1 MTDPETGAAEPAT
14 GERGAEAGPAVP
26 VAPDALRRGMAAV
39 AGDDFSF
46 VDAIGG
52 VRGLVESVTPGFVFV
67 VVFLLAR
74 PHSDQALTFALV
86 ASAGLAVLATLIRL
100 VQRTPVTQAV
110 SGLLGVGIGVFWAW
124 RTGQAQDYF
133 AWGLWVNVGFTLG
146 TLATILARWPFV
158 GVVMSLVR
166 GEDFSWRTERSE
178 AAAHLRR
185 RYAWATWLW
194 VAMFAARLAVQL
206 PLYFAGED
214 AVGWLGTAKLAMGLP
229 LTGLTLWVTWLLVR
243 SPEGREAP
251 EGPPRHP

>member
-1 MTDPETGAAEPAT
+1 MTDPEVLGPSAGAAAQGPET
-14 GERGAEAGPAVP
+14 GPAGPP
-26 VAPDALRRGMAAV
+26 APDALRRGMAAV

-52 VRGLVESVTPGFVFV
+52 VRGLVESVVPGFVFV

-86 ASAGLAVLATLIRL
+86 AAAGLALLATVVRL

-166 GEDFSWRTERSE
+166 GEDFSWRTERSA

-185 RYAWATWLW
+185 RYAWASWLW

-206 PLYFAGED
+206 PLYFAGEE
-214 AVGWLGTAKLAMGLP
+214 AVGWLGTAKLVMGLP
-229 LTGLTLWVTWLLVR
+229 LTGLTLWLTWLLVR
-243 SPEGREAP
+243 SPEARGAP
-251 EGPPRHP
+251 ADPPRHP

>member
-1 MTDPETGAAEPAT
+1 MTDPEVLGPTAGTSAEGPEAAP
-14 GERGAEAGPAVP
+14 AGPP
-26 VAPDALRRGMAAV
+26 APDALRRGMAAV

-52 VRGLVESVTPGFVFV
+52 VRGLVESVVPGFVFV

-86 ASAGLAVLATLIRL
+86 AAAGLALLATVVRL

-133 AWGLWVNVGFTLG
+133 AWGLWVNVGFTVG

-166 GEDFSWRTERSE
+166 GEDFSWRTERSA

-185 RYAWATWLW
+185 RYAWASWLW
-194 VAMFAARLAVQL
+194 VGMFAARLAVQL
-206 PLYFAGED
+206 PLYFAGEE
-214 AVGWLGTAKLAMGLP
+214 AVGWLGTAKLVMGLP

-243 SPEGREAP
+243 SPEARGAP
-251 EGPPRHP
+251 ADPPRHP